1 MIRQGLSW
9 LAGAV
14 VGLTTVMSA
23 AHAAGG
29 AHARLTADPIT
40 MRYPG
45 SDRAVVGEVELGKQ
59 LFFDR
64 RLSANDT
71 MSCASCHRPELGFA
85 DGERFS
91 RGVTGRPMARHT
103 PHLFNLAWSTA
114 FFWDGRAKSL
124 EEQVLGPLNSA
135 DELGLPVDR
144 AVRKLALIPDYAA
157 GFAHVYREGLT
168 VQTLTKAIAAYE
180 RTLIAADSPFDRFEA
195 GDVNAL
201 TPEAQ
206 RGRALFFGA
215 AHCSRCHSG
224 PDFTDGKFHNT
235 GVPGT
240 DPGRSAIER
249 IGEFRDRPYPFF
261 QMQGAF
267 KTPSLR
273 NVAMT
278 APYFH
283 DGSEPTLDTVIR
295 FYNQGGKA
303 KDGAVSLDV
312 RPLQLDEAA
321 MADLLA
327 FLASLSSP
335 IDASLKTAAAGPR

>member
-1 MIRQGLSW
+1 MSKFFVTAIGLIM
-9 LAGAV
+9 V
-14 VGLTTVMSA
+14 VSA
-23 AHAAGG
+23 AHAAGTRM
-29 AHARLTADPIT
+29 RLSSDPDT
-40 MRYPG
+40 TRYPG
-45 SDRAVVGEVELGKQ
+45 ADSTAAGEVELGKQ

-64 RLSANDT
+64 RLSAGDT
-71 MSCASCHRPELGFA
+71 MSCASCHQPDHGFA
-85 DGERFS
+85 EGERLS
-91 RGVTGRPMARHT
+91 RGVTGRQMARHT
-103 PHLFNLAWSTA
+103 PHLYNLAWSKS
-114 FFWDGRAKSL
+114 FFWDGRANSL
-124 EEQVLGPLNSA
+124 EEQVLGPLNNA
-135 DELGLPVDR
+135 DELGLPADR
-144 AVRKLALIPDYAA
+144 AVRKLSEIPEYAA
-157 GFAHVYREGLT
+157 GFARVYREGLT
-168 VQTLTKAIAAYE
+168 VHTLARAIAAFE
-180 RTLIAADSPFDRFEA
+180 RTIVAADSPFDRFEA
-195 GDVNAL
+195 GDANAL
-201 TPEAQ
+201 SPAAQ

-249 IGEFRDRPYPFF
+249 VGEFRDRPYPFF
-261 QMQGAF
+261 QMQRAF
-267 KTPSLR
+267 KTPGLR
-273 NVAMT
+273 NVSVT

-283 DGSEPTLDTVIR
+283 DGSEPTLEAVIR

-335 IDASLKTAAAGPR
+335 IDASLKTPVIGLR